1 MSDALVGGLRW
12 YHERL
17 SVGKR
22 PAKSREALLRLAT
35 PLGDD
40 SDDWK
45 RTYYMTYNV
54 YRMWTVNSIRDY
66 FTYICIFFLGELPE
80 FDPSYPNLDYE
91 LPEFDRFPIALRF
104 PNARD

>member
-1 MSDALVGGLRW
+1 MSASVGGGLRW

-17 SVGKR
+17 SVGER

-45 RTYYMTYNV
+45 RTGTTTPIM
-54 YRMWTVNSIRDY
+54 
-66 FTYICIFFLGELPE
+66 CI
-80 FDPSYPNLDYE
+80 
-91 LPEFDRFPIALRF
+91 DRALS
-104 PNARD
+104 N